1 MLFYI
6 NHVECTEYFRCHH
19 KLSSMNNNHILDITQ
34 MMANIS
40 NQLILCGL
48 SMMTPW
54 HSLIMG
60 SFPRTSLTVHT
71 VCYLAQT
78 LNKRKCAIKL
88 KSLFPIWLNCRFGS
102 SVCYFYSRTA
112 EGFLRT
118 WTFCE
123 GQKIGQKGEFLKFF
137 YLTKFSDYG

>member
-1 MLFYI
+1 MPSLG
-6 NHVECTEYFRCHH
+6 VRSPCHH
-19 KLSSMNNNHILDITQ
+19 KLSPMNNNHILDRK
-34 MMANIS
+34 MMVNVS

-54 HSLIMG
+54 CSLIVG
-60 SFPRTSLTVHT
+60 SFLRTSLTVHT

-102 SVCYFYSRTA
+102 SVCYFYSGTS
-112 EGFLRT
+112 EGFLRA

-123 GQKIGQKGEFLKFF
+123 GHKARTYLQTPLPLTEFLPIGQWNRFE
-137 YLTKFSDYG
+137 